1 MMKTVNLS
9 GIKRKATKM
18 IHLKMMR
25 MRMIRKVAQ
34 LKLMISQ
41 LLMMKKRT
49 MMRNLQ
55 QIAQSK

>member
-25 MRMIRKVAQ
+25 MISKVAQ
-34 LKLMISQ
+34 VKLMISHL
-41 LLMMKKRT
+41 LLMIMKRRT

-55 QIAQSK
+55 QIEQSK